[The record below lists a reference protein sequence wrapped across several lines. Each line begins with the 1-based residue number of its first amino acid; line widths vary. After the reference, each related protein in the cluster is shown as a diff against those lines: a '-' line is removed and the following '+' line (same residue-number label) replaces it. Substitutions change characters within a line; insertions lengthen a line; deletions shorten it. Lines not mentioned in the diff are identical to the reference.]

1 METFAKI
8 LGVTVIAFLFVILI
22 AALIAF
28 PIMWLINWLIVP
40 KLIYAIFGVYKL
52 NFWKALGIGLLS
64 GSLFKST
71 QTSTTKS

>member
-1 METFAKI
+1 METLLKV
-8 LGVTVIAFLFVILI
+8 LGVIVLAFFVIVLV

-52 NFWKALGIGLLS
+52 GFWKALGIGLLS
-64 GSLFKST
+64 GSLFKGVN
-71 QTSTTKS
+71 TTTTNK

>member
-1 METFAKI
+1 MEALLKA
-8 LGVTVIAFLFVILI
+8 LGVVLLAFLFIVLI

-52 NFWKALGIGLLS
+52 GFLRSLGIGLLS
-64 GSLFKST
+64 GSLFKSVST
-71 QTSTTKS
+71 TTSTS

>member
-8 LGVTVIAFLFVILI
+8 LGVIVISFLVTLLV
-22 AALIAF
+22 AALIAL
-28 PIMWLINWLIVP
+28 PIMWLVNYLIVP

-71 QTSTTKS
+71 QPSTTKS